1 MRVDARNL
9 RERARL
15 RHGARAQID
24 PAQPTSR
31 RDPSRCEAMTVPLSR
46 ATSPIENCP
55 PHETLV
61 AAFEAAARARA
72 PFVTIHGGREP
83 ATRTSEAALASSH
96 RWAKLLA
103 SRGVRAGDRVLI
115 LLPTGHAFVEAMLG
129 AMLLGAVPVPLATP
143 MTFGSVDRYLA
154 NLAAIAT
161 DCRARATVTYG
172 RIRDALARD
181 PALGAPLG
189 EVMSE
194 ADRDGVGSVG
204 VRLPSI
210 GGSDAAFLQYTSGT
224 TGSPKGAVISHRAL
238 VANTFAIAS
247 GLALDDRDV
256 GVSWLPLFH
265 DMGLIGVLLTS
276 ICHPY
281 PIHVMSPESF
291 VMNPR
296 RWLDLVA
303 KVGGTLSAAPN
314 FAYDMTVARAGY
326 VQELRLDTWRHALNG
341 AEPVQMASV
350 ARFTERFAP
359 NGFRADAHLPVYG
372 MAEATLAVT
381 FPSLTDK
388 MQTLEIDRDALEG
401 ERRAAPLPGGHPA
414 VSVGFPVAGTKIE
427 VVGDD
432 GRVLPERTIGDIR
445 VAGPSLMDGYFG
457 NDDASS
463 AAISGGWLR
472 TGDLGFVD
480 GGRLF
485 VTGRAKDVIIKGGRN
500 VYPYDVERVAG
511 EIDGVRQ
518 GGVAAFGRANPATG
532 TEDLVVIVE
541 TPHGDMERRDAIAKA
556 VRAELLA
563 VLGTKPDA
571 IRLCGVGKVPR
582 TTSGKIRRRECARLF
597 AEGTFGGE
605 SVAE

>member
-1 MRVDARNL
+1 
-9 RERARL
+9 
-15 RHGARAQID
+15 
-24 PAQPTSR
+24 
-31 RDPSRCEAMTVPLSR
+31 MTVPLSR
-46 ATSPIENCP
+46 ASSPTEVCP
-55 PHETLV
+55 PHDTLV
-61 AAFEAAARARA
+61 AAFEAAARTHA

-83 ATRTSEAALASSH
+83 VARTSVAALEASY

-103 SRGVRAGDRVLI
+103 SRGVRAGDRVLV

-129 AMLLGAVPVPLATP
+129 TMLLGAVPVPLATP

-194 ADRDGVGSVG
+194 AELDGVGSVST
-204 VRLPSI
+204 RLPSI
-210 GGSDAAFLQYTSGT
+210 GGSNSAFIQYTSGT

-238 VANTFAIAS
+238 VSNAFAISS
-247 GLALDDRDV
+247 GLSLDDRDV

-314 FAYDMTVARAGY
+314 FAYDMTVARAGD
-326 VQELRLDTWRHALNG
+326 VRDLRLDTWRHALNG
-341 AEPVQMASV
+341 AEPVQLTSV

-359 NGFRADAHLPVYG
+359 NGFRADAPLPVYG

-381 FPSLTDK
+381 FPSLTSK
-388 MQTLEIDRDALEG
+388 MQTLAVNRDALEG
-401 ERRAAPLPGGHPA
+401 ERRAVPLPGGHPA
-414 VSVGFPVAGTKIE
+414 VSVGFPVAGMSIE

-432 GRVLPERTIGDIR
+432 GRVVPERTIGDIR

-457 NDDASS
+457 NDDAS
-463 AAISGGWLR
+463 AAAFSGGWLR

-485 VTGRAKDVIIKGGRN
+485 VTGRAKDLIIKGGRN

-511 EIDGVRQ
+511 EVEGVRQ
-518 GGVAAFGRANPATG
+518 GGVAAFGRTNAATG
-532 TEDLVVIVE
+532 TEDLVVILE
-541 TPHGDMERRDAIAKA
+541 TTHGDVERRDAIAKA

-563 VLGTKPDA
+563 VLGIKPDE

-597 AEGTFGGE
+597 TEGMLGGGTATE
-605 SVAE
+605 LQDG